1 MERTIT
7 FAGDPNIGVFARV
20 IGDIVIIPPESP
32 EEFKTAVHAA
42 LDAEVIETT
51 IQGSTII
58 GSLVAGNSRGVV
70 VSGLATEEEIGKLA
84 EHREVLLL
92 NECMNAAGN
101 VIMANDSFVAV
112 HPDMP
117 VDMAK
122 AIAEFLGVDLI
133 FLTLGGV
140 KTVGMAGVAS
150 NKGVIVHPRAT
161 AQEIARLEAVAKVP
175 VGTGTINMGSG
186 LIGTGLLVNEK
197 GYIAGNATSGFE
209 LGRIEDV
216 FGFLE

>member
-20 IGDIVIIPPESP
+20 VGDIAIIPPEST
-32 EEFKTAVHAA
+32 EEFKTAVRDA
-42 LDAEVIETT
+42 LQVKLVETT

-58 GSLVAGNSRGVV
+58 GSLVAGNSRGIV
-70 VSGLATEEEIGKLA
+70 VSGLATEEEVDRLA

-92 NECMNAAGN
+92 NESMNAAGN
-101 VIMANDSFVAV
+101 VIMANDTFAAV
-112 HPDMP
+112 HEDMP
-117 VDMAK
+117 TDLSK
-122 AIAEFLGVDLI
+122 IIGEFLEVEVI
-133 FLTLGGV
+133 HLTLGGV
-140 KTVGMAGVAS
+140 KTVGMAGVAT

-161 AQEIARLEAVAKVP
+161 ERQIAMLEEIAQVP
-175 VGTGTINMGSG
+175 IGTGSINMGG
-186 LIGTGLLVNEK
+186 ALVGTGLLVNEK
-197 GYIAGNATSGFE
+197 GYLAGNATSGFE

>member
-20 IGDIVIIPPESP
+20 LGDIAIVPPEST
-32 EEFKTAVHAA
+32 EEFKAAVRQA
-42 LDAEVIETT
+42 LGVELIETT

-70 VSGLATEEEIGKLA
+70 VSGLASEEEIDLLA

-92 NECMNAAGN
+92 NESMNAAGN
-101 VIMANDSFVAV
+101 VIMANDTFAAV
-112 HPDMP
+112 HEDMP
-117 VDMAK
+117 TDLAK
-122 AIAEFLGVDLI
+122 AIGEFLEVEVI
-133 FLTLGGV
+133 HITLGGV
-140 KTVGMAGVAS
+140 KTVGMAGVAT

-161 AQEIARLEAVAKVP
+161 ERQIAVLEEVAKVP
-175 VGTGTINMGSG
+175 VGTGSINMGG
-186 LIGTGLLVNEK
+186 ALVGTGLLVNEK
-197 GYIAGNATSGFE
+197 GYLAGNATSGFE

>member
-20 IGDIVIIPPESP
+20 LGDIAIVPPEST
-32 EEFKTAVHAA
+32 EEFKTAVRDA
-42 LDAEVIETT
+42 LEVALVETT
-51 IQGSTII
+51 IQGSSII

-70 VSGLATEEEIGKLA
+70 VSGLASEEEIDLLA

-92 NECMNAAGN
+92 NESMNAAGN
-101 VIMANDSFVAV
+101 VIMANDTFAAV
-112 HPDMP
+112 HEDMP
-117 VDMAK
+117 TDLAK
-122 AIAEFLGVDLI
+122 AIGEFLEVEVI
-133 FLTLGGV
+133 HLTLGGV
-140 KTVGMAGVAS
+140 KTVGMAGVAT

-161 AQEIARLEAVAKVP
+161 ERQIAMLEEIAKVP
-175 VGTGTINMGSG
+175 VGTGSINMGG
-186 LIGTGLLVNEK
+186 ALVGTGLLVNER
-197 GYIAGNATSGFE
+197 GYLAGNATSGFE

>member
-20 IGDIVIIPPESP
+20 LGDIAIIPPESP
-32 EEFKTAVHAA
+32 EEFKTAVRNA
-42 LDAEVIETT
+42 LDVTLVETT

-70 VSGLATEEEIGKLA
+70 VSGLATEEEIDTLA
-84 EHREVLLL
+84 QHREVLLL
-92 NECMNAAGN
+92 NESMNAAGN
-101 VIMANDSFVAV
+101 VIMANDTFAAV
-112 HPDMP
+112 HEDMP
-117 VDMAK
+117 ADLAK
-122 AIAEFLGVDLI
+122 AIGEFLGVQVIHLI
-133 FLTLGGV
+133 LGGV
-140 KTVGMAGVAS
+140 KTVGMAGVAT

-161 AQEIARLEAVAKVP
+161 ERQIALLEEVSKVP
-175 VGTGTINMGSG
+175 VGTGSINMGG
-186 LIGTGLLVNEK
+186 VLVGTGLLVNEK
-197 GYIAGNATSGFE
+197 GYLAGNATSGFE

>member
-58 GSLVAGNSRGVV
+58 GSLVAGNSRGIV
-70 VSGLATEEEIGKLA
+70 VSGLATDDEIDKLA
-84 EHREVLLL
+84 EHREILLL

-117 VDMAK
+117 VDMGK
-122 AIAEFLGVDLI
+122 AIAEFLGVELI

-186 LIGTGLLVNEK
+186 LIGTGLLVNDK

>member
-20 IGDIVIIPPESP
+20 LGDIAIIPPESP
-32 EEFKTAVHAA
+32 EEFRTAVREA
-42 LDAEVIETT
+42 LHVKLVETT

-70 VSGLATEEEIGKLA
+70 VSGLATGEEIDRLA

-92 NECMNAAGN
+92 NESMNAAGN
-101 VIMANDSFVAV
+101 VIMANDTFAAV
-112 HPDMP
+112 HEDMP
-117 VDMAK
+117 TDLAK
-122 AIAEFLGVDLI
+122 AIGEFLEVEVIHLM
-133 FLTLGGV
+133 LGGV
-140 KTVGMAGVAS
+140 KTVGMAGVAT

-161 AQEIARLEAVAKVP
+161 ERQIAVLEEIAKVP
-175 VGTGTINMGSG
+175 VGTGSINMGSA
-186 LIGTGLLVNEK
+186 LVGTGLLVNEK
-197 GYIAGNATSGFE
+197 GYLAGNATSGFE
-209 LGRIEDV
+209 LGRIEDI

>member
-20 IGDIVIIPPESP
+20 LGDIAIIPPEST
-32 EEFKTAVHAA
+32 EEFRTAVRDA
-42 LDAEVIETT
+42 LDVTLIETT

-70 VSGLATEEEIGKLA
+70 VSGLATEEEIGLLE

-92 NECMNAAGN
+92 KESMNAAGN
-101 VIMANDSFVAV
+101 VIMTNDTFAAV
-112 HPDMP
+112 HEDMP
-117 VDMAK
+117 ADLST
-122 AIAEFLGVDLI
+122 AIGEFLGVKVIALN
-133 FLTLGGV
+133 LGGV
-140 KTVGMAGVAS
+140 KTVGMAGVAT

-161 AQEIARLEAVAKVP
+161 ERQIASLEEVAKVP
-175 VGTGTINMGSG
+175 VGTGSINMGGG
-186 LIGTGLLVNEK
+186 LVGTGLLVNEK
-197 GYIAGNATSGFE
+197 GYLAGNATSGFE

>member
-32 EEFKTAVHAA
+32 EEFRTAVHAA

-70 VSGLATEEEIGKLA
+70 VSGLATDEEVDKLA

-92 NECMNAAGN
+92 TECMNAAGN

-117 VDMAK
+117 ADMGK
-122 AIAEFLGVDLI
+122 AIAEFLGCDLI
-133 FLTLGGV
+133 FLTLGGI
-140 KTVGMAGVAS
+140 KTVGMAGVAT